1 MGVPNLWNLLKVA
14 CIPIS
19 FRQFAIEQGFLANRH
34 GDRTLWV
41 GVDASNWLF
50 IAMYRHGETQNPEL
64 ITLFTQCERLAQL
77 PVKAHFVFDGPER
90 PSVKRGA
97 RIKRNENWLVDYFRK
112 MIDAFGFTYSTALGE
127 AEVELARMSQA
138 QMLDVVLTEDSDS
151 IVFGTAVVARKH
163 GLEHDHTRQYDMLMY
178 RMEDVTNHPSLGFN
192 SLDLTF
198 IALVAGGDYAPGI
211 KNCGTNIASELVH
224 SGLGRQ
230 LPHLLEC
237 NDPNITARWRLALCE
252 ELRSNSSRHLTS
264 RHPTIAAGIPPDFP
278 DLNVVRLYLEPAAHS
293 SRPPP
298 FSQAPHSIDAVA
310 IAALASTSFQW
321 GKRAIDTLERFAKS
335 VFPAL
340 ALREL
345 IRDTNIADAGS
356 RQNGRHHMITAIVR
370 ERKASETCFLAE
382 ARATLTIQPGLIKSI
397 CEHLPDWPLHDS
409 ALAALE
415 EPSTWYRAWLPR
427 DLVKHARPDL
437 LDAFDNRKQGSSR
450 LHSSPSSVAS
460 SSLYPYLAP
469 RLTPTRSRKKDI
481 STSTANATSSN
492 TKGKKRALASDSEVE
507 VSEIS
512 PSSSRGVYK
521 RGRRTTIEVQKEADG
536 TEVWDVSSESCSGT
550 EAC

>member
-1 MGVPNLWNLLKVA
+1 
-14 CIPIS
+14 
-19 FRQFAIEQGFLANRH
+19 
-34 GDRTLWV
+34 
-41 GVDASNWLF
+41 
-50 IAMYRHGETQNPEL
+50 
-64 ITLFTQCERLAQL
+64 
-77 PVKAHFVFDGPER
+77 
-90 PSVKRGA
+90 
-97 RIKRNENWLVDYFRK
+97 
-112 MIDAFGFTYSTALGE
+112 
-127 AEVELARMSQA
+127 
-138 QMLDVVLTEDSDS
+138 
-151 IVFGTAVVARKH
+151 
-163 GLEHDHTRQYDMLMY
+163 MY

-198 IALVAGGDYAPGI
+198 IALVAGGDYAVSFMLFFVVEKFCDINIFINFLPCHQPGI

-298 FSQAPHSIDAVA
+298 FSQAPRSIDAVA

-437 LDAFDNRKQGSSR
+437 LDAFDNRKQGNVIIICLALINMNTYVYILRREQQITLQPQLRCFVKPTSLSR
-450 LHSSPSSVAS
+450 TASHTHSV
-460 SSLYPYLAP
+460 
-469 RLTPTRSRKKDI
+469 
-481 STSTANATSSN
+481 
-492 TKGKKRALASDSEVE
+492 
-507 VSEIS
+507 
-512 PSSSRGVYK
+512 
-521 RGRRTTIEVQKEADG
+521 
-536 TEVWDVSSESCSGT
+536 TEERYIHINCKCY
-550 EAC
+550 EL